1 MRPLTLVNGLLAILL
16 LSGCGAPTVSIPRAE
31 FAIARGDIKATVAV
45 FLYRVKQGC
54 EQKKLSQDICKDQ
67 VRIEDG
73 LALLDEQ
80 AKAIIRQA
88 DREPDWATIRKY
100 MELAIGLAMKAAM

>member
-1 MRPLTLVNGLLAILL
+1 MMRHWVACLL
-16 LSGCGAPTVSIPRAE
+16 LPVLAGCGAPTVSIPRAE

-45 FLYRVKQGC
+45 FMYRVKQGC
-54 EQKKLSQDICKDQ
+54 EQKRLSQDLCKDT

-88 DREPDWATIRKY
+88 DREPDWATISKY
-100 MELAIGLAMKAAM
+100 MELAIGLAMKAAI